1 MLNIK
6 AKFHISTPLSIE
18 KFQLHVDRYRDI
30 YHPME
35 GWDRQIKR
43 AEAAHLILDIMK
55 RLDILWNR
63 EINALPGWEDSL

>member
-1 MLNIK
+1 MSNK
-6 AKFHISTPLSIE
+6 KFIISA
-18 KFQLHVDRYRDI
+18 DRYRDI
-30 YHPME
+30 YHPIE
-35 GWDRQIKR
+35 GWDGQIKR

>member
-1 MLNIK
+1 
-6 AKFHISTPLSIE
+6 
-18 KFQLHVDRYRDI
+18 
-30 YHPME
+30 ME

-63 EINALPGWEDSL
+63 EINVLPGWEGVILLPWEMGHDKV